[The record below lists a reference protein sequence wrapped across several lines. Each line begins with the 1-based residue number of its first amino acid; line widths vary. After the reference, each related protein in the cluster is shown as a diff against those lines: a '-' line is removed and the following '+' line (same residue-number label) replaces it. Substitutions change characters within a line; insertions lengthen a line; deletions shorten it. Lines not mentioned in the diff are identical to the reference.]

1 MNLPNKL
8 TVFRVFCI
16 PIFVAMML
24 ITAIPYNYYIALGIF
39 IVASLTD
46 LFDGKIARKY
56 NLVTN
61 FGKFMD
67 PLADKMLVCAAL
79 ICLSPKMIPAWVVII
94 IVSRELFISG
104 FRILAAD
111 QGIVLAAGWW
121 GKFKTA
127 FSMIMLVVLIFNIQ
141 LQNEILSVIGWA
153 LIWISLALTIISM
166 IEYVYKNIEVLKN

>member
-8 TVFRVFCI
+8 TIFRVFCI
-16 PIFVAMML
+16 PVFVAVLL
-24 ITAIPYNYYIALGIF
+24 ITAIPYNNYIAVVIF
-39 IVASLTD
+39 IIASLTD
-46 LFDGKIARKY
+46 LLDGKIARKH

-67 PLADKMLVCAAL
+67 PLADKMLVSAAL

-94 IVSRELFISG
+94 IISRELFISG

-127 FSMIMLVVLIFNIQ
+127 FSMIMIVVLIINISFK
-141 LQNEILSVIGWA
+141 NDILSMIGWG